1 MCDVN
6 DPRILNA
13 YIAITEEEPTDW
25 LLLGYKDTR
34 SVISLYASGTNGLS
48 EFREHITNE
57 ILFGFVRV
65 DDRFILITYVP
76 DSVSGVRRA
85 RALVHSRSVASI
97 LELSH
102 AQFTASSLSD
112 MSDANIRTRLKLG
125 QNQVPNRPRPTSMNS
140 KRAST
145 VTRRRKSNQYS
156 PSPSP
161 SPMSERNLRI
171 LTTDEPFSYDDDRMT
186 ATPTPSSPTSV
197 ASSFAE
203 SSISTLVDHLD
214 LDDKNKDATEAMLQL
229 QLAKKKELEEA
240 RFRQFQRDQQE
251 ERFKRDQAI
260 KKFEQ
265 EEKQKQQLQQQ
276 KPAFLLKKEL
286 TTKKTFTF
294 PKAEE
299 KKSGIFPQVVLR
311 KVTPGVNNYN
321 KDEVKKDVRSV
332 LSSYKKI
339 EPKQEL
345 KTEIKVEL
353 KKVHQEVKSAVKDEV
368 KAVIKKQTRSIAK
381 EEVTPIK
388 EVSSI
393 KEIVPIKESVP
404 NKESA
409 SVKEEVIIRE
419 QPQMVVKEQDTKAV
433 LEVKQN
439 TIETQPE
446 AKTDI
451 KAEVQPAVVRS
462 EAIPKVQQFWRRR
475 HFVIE
480 DKRVSFYKDEMAKVP
495 ISEIN
500 LLTVTRLA
508 PANEDEDTYVPNSFV
523 IDTQT
528 GDSYQIFAD
537 DKRIVKQMYAIIQ
550 SS

>member
-13 YIAITEEEPTDW
+13 YIAITEDEPTDC
-25 LLLGYKDTR
+25 
-34 SVISLYASGTNGLS
+34 

-85 RALVHSRSVASI
+85 RALVHSRSVAGI

-125 QNQVPNRPRPTSMNS
+125 QNQVPNRPRPSSVS
-140 KRAST
+140 KRSS
-145 VTRRRKSNQYS
+145 VITRRRKSNQYS

-171 LTTDEPFSYDDDRMT
+171 LTTEEPGSYEDDRMT

-203 SSISTLVDHLD
+203 SSISTLADHFD
-214 LDDKNKDATEAMLQL
+214 IDEKARDATEAMLQL

-260 KKFEQ
+260 KRFE
-265 EEKQKQQLQQQ
+265 EEKQQQKQQELQQQ
-276 KPAFLLKKEL
+276 TPVRKEL
-286 TTKKTFTF
+286 QSRKSFTLL
-294 PKAEE
+294 PKPEE
-299 KKSGIFPQVVLR
+299 RKSGIFPQVTLR
-311 KVTPGVNNYN
+311 KVTPGSNHPKTNQIQ
-321 KDEVKKDVRSV
+321 KDVRSV
-332 LSSYKKI
+332 LNSYKKP
-339 EPKQEL
+339 ELVKRQSTTEFKFDLKPVVVKPQVKQPVV
-345 KTEIKVEL
+345 K
-353 KKVHQEVKSAVKDEV
+353 QEVKQQPVVKHELAPITEQEPV
-368 KAVIKKQTRSIAK
+368 IAK
-381 EEVTPIK
+381 EPIINTKLAVITEKAVTLEPEEIQPELKPVVVVEIKSEPIK
-388 EVSSI
+388 ELETEMKMAAEPEVKLKI
-393 KEIVPIKESVP
+393 NQVLMAGF
-404 NKESA
+404 A
-409 SVKEEVIIRE
+409 SVQTKTSPFWKRRYFIIR
-419 QPQMVVKEQDTKAV
+419 DDS
-433 LEVKQN
+433 LC
-439 TIETQPE
+439 
-446 AKTDI
+446 
-451 KAEVQPAVVRS
+451 
-462 EAIPKVQQFWRRR
+462 
-475 HFVIE
+475 
-480 DKRVSFYKDEMAKVP
+480 FYKDEMAKIP
-495 ISEIN
+495 ISTIN
-500 LLTVTRLA
+500 LLNVTRLE

-528 GDSYQIFAD
+528 GDSYQVFAD
-537 DKRIVKQMYAIIQ
+537 QKKTVKQMYAILQ
-550 SS
+550 SSI

>member
-13 YIAITEEEPTDW
+13 YIAITEEEPTDC
-25 LLLGYKDTR
+25 
-34 SVISLYASGTNGLS
+34 

-321 KDEVKKDVRSV
+321 KDEVKKDVLMV
-332 LSSYKKI
+332 GF
-339 EPKQEL
+339 
-345 KTEIKVEL
+345 
-353 KKVHQEVKSAVKDEV
+353 
-368 KAVIKKQTRSIAK
+368 
-381 EEVTPIK
+381 
-388 EVSSI
+388 
-393 KEIVPIKESVP
+393 
-404 NKESA
+404 A
-409 SVKEEVIIRE
+409 SV
-419 QPQMVVKEQDTKAV
+419 QTKSS
-433 LEVKQN
+433 
-439 TIETQPE
+439 P
-446 AKTDI
+446 
-451 KAEVQPAVVRS
+451 
-462 EAIPKVQQFWRRR
+462 FWRRR

-550 SS
+550 SSL

>member
-13 YIAITEEEPTDW
+13 YIAITEDEPTDW
-25 LLLGYKDTR
+25 LLLGYKDSR
-34 SVISLYASGTNGLS
+34 NVISLYASGVNGLS

-85 RALVHSRSVASI
+85 RALVHSRSVAGI

-125 QNQVPNRPRPTSMNS
+125 QNQVPNRPRPSSVS
-140 KRAST
+140 KRSS
-145 VTRRRKSNQYS
+145 VITRRRKSNQYS

-171 LTTDEPFSYDDDRMT
+171 LTTEEPGSYEDDRMT

-203 SSISTLVDHLD
+203 SSISTLADHFD
-214 LDDKNKDATEAMLQL
+214 IDEKARDATEAMLQL

-260 KKFEQ
+260 KRFE
-265 EEKQKQQLQQQ
+265 EEKQQQKQQELQQQ
-276 KPAFLLKKEL
+276 TPVRKEL
-286 TTKKTFTF
+286 QSRKSFTLL
-294 PKAEE
+294 PKPEE
-299 KKSGIFPQVVLR
+299 RKSVKQPVV
-311 KVTPGVNNYN
+311 K
-321 KDEVKKDVRSV
+321 
-332 LSSYKKI
+332 
-339 EPKQEL
+339 
-345 KTEIKVEL
+345 
-353 KKVHQEVKSAVKDEV
+353 QEVKQQPVVKHEL
-368 KAVIKKQTRSIAK
+368 A
-381 EEVTPIK
+381 PIT
-388 EVSSI
+388 EQEPVLMAGF
-393 KEIVPIKESVP
+393 
-404 NKESA
+404 A
-409 SVKEEVIIRE
+409 SVQTKTSPFWKRRYFIIR
-419 QPQMVVKEQDTKAV
+419 DDS
-433 LEVKQN
+433 LC
-439 TIETQPE
+439 
-446 AKTDI
+446 
-451 KAEVQPAVVRS
+451 
-462 EAIPKVQQFWRRR
+462 
-475 HFVIE
+475 
-480 DKRVSFYKDEMAKVP
+480 FYKDEMAKIP
-495 ISEIN
+495 ISTIN
-500 LLTVTRLA
+500 LLNVTRLE

-528 GDSYQIFAD
+528 GDSYQVFAD
-537 DKRIVKQMYAIIQ
+537 QKKTVKQMYAILQ
-550 SS
+550 SSI

>member
-1 MCDVN
+1 
-6 DPRILNA
+6 
-13 YIAITEEEPTDW
+13 
-25 LLLGYKDTR
+25 
-34 SVISLYASGTNGLS
+34 
-48 EFREHITNE
+48 
-57 ILFGFVRV
+57 
-65 DDRFILITYVP
+65 
-76 DSVSGVRRA
+76 
-85 RALVHSRSVASI
+85 
-97 LELSH
+97 
-102 AQFTASSLSD
+102 

-171 LTTDEPFSYDDDRMT
+171 LTTEEPLSYDDDRMT

-286 TTKKTFTF
+286 TTKKAFTL

-311 KVTPGVNNYN
+311 KVTPGINNYT

-332 LSSYKKI
+332 LSSYKRP
-339 EPKQEL
+339 EPKKEI
-345 KTEIKVEL
+345 KTEIKIEL
-353 KKVHQEVKSAVKDEV
+353 KKVHQEVKSAVKEEV
-368 KAVIKKQTRSIAK
+368 KAVIKEQAQSIAK
-381 EEVTPIK
+381 EETTPIK
-388 EVSSI
+388 EISPIKDITSI
-393 KEIVPIKESVP
+393 KENIVIIKE
-404 NKESA
+404 E
-409 SVKEEVIIRE
+409 
-419 QPQMVVKEQDTKAV
+419 PQTVVKEVKTEQDPKTQV
-433 LEVKQN
+433 L

-446 AKTDI
+446 AKIDI
-451 KAEVQPAVVRS
+451 KTEVQTTVVES
-462 EAIPKVQQFWRRR
+462 EVIPKVQQVRL
-475 HFVIE
+475 FVIL
-480 DKRVSFYKDEMAKVP
+480 KSPFGYRML
-495 ISEIN
+495 I
-500 LLTVTRLA
+500 
-508 PANEDEDTYVPNSFV
+508 FV
-523 IDTQT
+523 
-528 GDSYQIFAD
+528 F
-537 DKRIVKQMYAIIQ
+537 VF
-550 SS
+550 